1 MHFIKTEKLCSSKD
15 TVKKIIRQ
23 LANYEK
29 IFANHISIKG
39 LHSQSWMIS
48 KQANSKIGKISKEKI
63 HQEEYTDDK
72 AEDEKSYSSTH
83 RIMHF
88 RLPMKCYYKTI
99 RMFVIKLFTIPSV
112 VCTWSTVMCFS

>member
-1 MHFIKTEKLCSSKD
+1 MKYRRNIGENFCHLRLSSDFLDITPKAPSIKNHIDKMHFIKTEKLCSSKD

-48 KQANSKIGKISKEKI
+48 KQANSKNWQNI
-63 HQEEYTDDK
+63 
-72 AEDEKSYSSTH
+72 
-83 RIMHF
+83 
-88 RLPMKCYYKTI
+88 
-99 RMFVIKLFTIPSV
+99 
-112 VCTWSTVMCFS
+112 